1 MHNLGQGSELRGQ
14 AWAGQRAARCPWRRH
29 WNVGGQARE
38 HQGGG
43 RAGDA
48 GQGRGLGGHGEKAGL
63 DLKGGGSLNRKY
75 RAWRDADKG

>member
-1 MHNLGQGSELRGQ
+1 MWGT
-14 AWAGQRAARCPWRRH
+14 AW
-29 WNVGGQARE
+29 E

-63 DLKGGGSLNRKY
+63 DLKGAGSLNRKY
-75 RAWRDADKG
+75 RAWRGVDKG